1 MLGVLHEEAWVESL
15 TLQIFANY
23 GIVQCNMQ
31 VQYMQVQYAGVY
43 ILRYVLMS
51 VLHSGTFSPH
61 THIYTQT
68 YKHNIFD

>member
-1 MLGVLHEEAWVESL
+1 
-15 TLQIFANY
+15 
-23 GIVQCNMQ
+23 MQ